1 MEEKRVDGNLKMVEG
16 EASDL
21 DESAR
26 IIVPGM
32 AIPGFRT
39 SLALQRG
46 VENSILIQT
55 WGGLGD
61 QICAEPTLRYALKTF
76 KGAEISLAS
85 ECPELFGH
93 LKFKDVFDLR
103 KVQPHWSR
111 YLAFNTIYPIEHL
124 QWQFM
129 SHMITNCV
137 DYPSLCAFRC
147 QLPVADR
154 EVCLR
159 PDTVSQQTAHHV
171 LPSNSVVIHPGRHWP
186 SKTFPKDWWDDV
198 INGIAQA
205 GAVPVIIGADTK
217 VSGGNQGTVDVNPYN
232 AVDLRNK
239 LNVMESVA
247 LLQRAKVLI
256 TNDSSPLHMAASG
269 DATILYVATCKHPD
283 YITHW
288 RRGVWGWR
296 MENMG
301 KGGIW
306 DHQDYL
312 PNKTSRIDV
321 DKVPEELLRSWL
333 PSPEEAVER
342 ALAHLHP

>member
-1 MEEKRVDGNLKMVEG
+1 MSGERIDDNLKMVEG
-16 EASDL
+16 QPTDL
-21 DESAR
+21 DEQAR
-26 IIVPGM
+26 IVVPAM

-46 VENSILIQT
+46 VENNILIQT

-76 KGAEISLAS
+76 KGCDITLAS

-93 LKFKDVFDLR
+93 LKFKDVVDLR

-111 YLAFNTIYPIEHL
+111 YLAFNTIYPIEHM

-154 EVCLR
+154 EVCLV
-159 PDTVSQQTAHHV
+159 PPGEAKALAQKL
-171 LPSNSVVIHPGRHWP
+171 LPKNAVILHPGKHWP

-198 INGIAQA
+198 ITGLAAA
-205 GAVPVIIGADTK
+205 GVTPVLIGANTK
-217 VSGGNQGTVDVNPYN
+217 VAGGNQGTVDVNAHN

-239 LNVMESVA
+239 LSVMESVA
-247 LLQRAKVLI
+247 LLQAGKVLI
-256 TNDSSPLHMAASG
+256 TNDSSPLHMAVSG
-269 DATILYVATCKHPD
+269 DAQILYIATCKHPD

-288 RRGVWGWR
+288 RRGVWGYR
-296 MENMG
+296 MKNMG
-301 KGGIW
+301 LGGIW

-321 DKVPEELLRSWL
+321 DKVPEEMLRSWL
-333 PSPEEAVER
+333 PPVEALIEET
-342 ALAHLHP
+342 LSHL